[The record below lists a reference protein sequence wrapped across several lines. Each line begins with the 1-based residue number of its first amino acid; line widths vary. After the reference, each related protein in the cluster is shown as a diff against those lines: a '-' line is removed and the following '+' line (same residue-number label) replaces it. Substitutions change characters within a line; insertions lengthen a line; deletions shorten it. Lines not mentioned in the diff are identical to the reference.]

1 MSDPSLKRPTDG
13 ADTEELSSQ
22 QAKRPR
28 VKSPSPVPTTSTEVI
43 DGTDSTPVQVTAA
56 ITETAIP
63 AADQTQT
70 DVIVPS
76 TDISSINAS
85 ITNDAIAST
94 PSTEGWKSS
103 STPLP
108 PQSFVAPAK
117 QRLAP
122 GNETIPVPVSTKG
135 NVPLP
140 AEMPDSLELVTG
152 IKATER
158 QVGDQLAQEEVG
170 IIGYVGNVKGFQGVI
185 KQR

>member
-1 MSDPSLKRPTDG
+1 MSDPSHKRSTDG
-13 ADTEELSSQ
+13 LDTEEPLSQ

-28 VKSPSPVPTTSTEVI
+28 VKSPSPSPVNESLN
-43 DGTDSTPVQVTAA
+43 VQV
-56 ITETAIP
+56 
-63 AADQTQT
+63 
-70 DVIVPS
+70 
-76 TDISSINAS
+76 
-85 ITNDAIAST
+85 DAIASET
-94 PSTEGWKSS
+94 VASDVTTNVGTANDATADGWKSS

-108 PQSFVAPAK
+108 PQSFVAPTK

-152 IKATER
+152 VKATER